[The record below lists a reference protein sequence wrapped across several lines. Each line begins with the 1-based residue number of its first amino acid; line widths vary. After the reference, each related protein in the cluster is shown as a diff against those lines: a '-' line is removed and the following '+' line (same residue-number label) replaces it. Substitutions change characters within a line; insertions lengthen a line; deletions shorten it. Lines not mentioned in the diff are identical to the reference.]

1 MPFVTGINVTY
12 PPYNCTYTRSRTTP
26 MLEKILKLLAVGL
39 STLVALI
46 IVVVIWLFHLN
57 QSLPPNTAVD
67 IALIGRSP
75 LILILVAAICALGV
89 CVYYRWAIA

>member
-1 MPFVTGINVTY
+1 
-12 PPYNCTYTRSRTTP
+12 

-89 CVYYRWAIA
+89 WVYYRWAIA